1 MALGFGAAVVHLA
14 HVPGDLTFVRDTGV
28 ALGLAFYP
36 WVFVMVAASSNG
48 VNLTDGLD
56 GLASGTTALV
66 LAAFVVIAFWKFRH
80 ACGSVGAGP
89 ACYRIDPAQA
99 LDDAIVAG
107 GTAIRAVRK
116 TAEME
121 EELTDESPDTTASH
135 QILDKRSSS

>member
-1 MALGFGAAVVHLA
+1 HRAGRRGTGLRRGRGPHEPCLRRP
-14 HVPGDLTFVRDTGV
+14 HVRRDTGV
-28 ALGLAFYP
+28 TLGLAFYP

-66 LAAFVVIAFWKFRH
+66 LAAFRVIAVREFRH

-99 LDDAIVAG
+99 LDDAIVAAG
-107 GTAIRAVRK
+107 
-116 TAEME
+116 
-121 EELTDESPDTTASH
+121 
-135 QILDKRSSS
+135 